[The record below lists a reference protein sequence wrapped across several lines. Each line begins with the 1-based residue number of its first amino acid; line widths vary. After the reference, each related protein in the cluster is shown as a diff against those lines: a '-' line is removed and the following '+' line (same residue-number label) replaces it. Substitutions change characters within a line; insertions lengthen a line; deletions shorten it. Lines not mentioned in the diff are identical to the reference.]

1 MKSKQDINVST
12 INFIEADNK
21 YNGTRRLFRDY
32 ADRRFLVGFCRRDKW
47 GWIKNNMFYNI
58 RPESAKR
65 RGGVDENDPMSFAV
79 DYIILYKNR
88 FRNQYRVYRVDHY
101 EHVSKEDMRKK
112 GYTNPHSDY
121 LVFSLAEEVKFEN
134 INLRLLLE
142 RETTK
147 DPFSPIYLSGRTIF
161 SCYRIQKT
169 KRIGLVDADLLRG
182 GTRHPNLALLKIAGY
197 LRDNNV
203 SYELILDP
211 KADTTQYSR
220 IYMSRVFTFTK
231 EPEFYT
237 NASESEKKK
246 FQRGGTGYYANVRS
260 VSEFRELRE
269 ADMNQLP
276 NDPYLKTLICK
287 QSGQHGINM
296 AMQMPDYDLY
306 IDYIQKQLD
315 AGQKREKYK
324 DYLDFSIG
332 FLTRKCYRHCPFC
345 VNKLEDGVVPYSKLE
360 WFYDIKRPHVYF
372 WDDNFLAAPYNVWK
386 PQLQYLIN
394 HNISFQFR
402 QGLDERQLAESPDG
416 EEMARMLAQT
426 KYVGDFIFAF
436 DNWRDR
442 DIIERA
448 LKIWKRNCPKK
459 GTKFYLFCG
468 FMLKP
473 DSYDKFYCDIWELF
487 QRIRIL
493 MQYGCVGYV
502 MRHED
507 YHISPIPNLYV
518 QIARWCN
525 QQQFYKKMSFWEFCY
540 RNQSYW
546 EEHQK
551 DNDIRRPRLMSFED
565 FMRDVNA
572 GVYGEDDGKI
582 KMCLPLK
589 TILKVLDMFPDHR
602 ADLVEMFNYKL
613 ENLINPQLWEVNE

>member
-1 MKSKQDINVST
+1 MKSKQDINAPT

-21 YNGTRRLFRDY
+21 DNGVRRLFRDH

-47 GWIKNNMFYNI
+47 NWIKNNMLYNI

-88 FRNQYRVYRVDHY
+88 FRNQYRIYRVDHY

-134 INLRLLLE
+134 IDLKLLLE
-142 RETTK
+142 RETTE
-147 DPFSPIYLSGRTIF
+147 DLFSPIYLSGRTIF

-231 EPEFYT
+231 EPDFYT

-246 FQRGGTGYYANVRS
+246 FQRGGTGYYANVKS

-276 NDPYLKTLICK
+276 NDPYLKTLKCK

-360 WFYDIKRPHVYF
+360 WFYDKRRPHVYF

-386 PQLQYLIN
+386 PLLQYLID

-416 EEMARMLAQT
+416 EEMARMLSQT

-436 DNWRDR
+436 DNWKDR

-448 LKIWKRNCPKK
+448 LKIWKRNCPNK
-459 GTKFYLFCG
+459 GTKFSLFCG

-473 DSYDKFYCDIWELF
+473 DTYDKFYKDIWELF
-487 QRIRIL
+487 QRIKIL

-507 YHISPIPNLYV
+507 YHISPVPNLYV
-518 QIARWCN
+518 QLARWCN
-525 QQQFYKKMSFWEFCY
+525 QQAFYKKMSFWEFCY
-540 RNQSYW
+540 RNQPHW
-546 EEHQK
+546 EEQQK
-551 DNDIRRPRLMSFED
+551 GHYANRPQLMSFED
-565 FMRDVNA
+565 FMRDVEA
-572 GVYGEDDGKI
+572 GVYGEGEGQI

-589 TILKVLDMFPDHR
+589 TILNVLEMFPDHKQE
-602 ADLVEMFNYKL
+602 LIEMFNYKM
-613 ENLINPQLWEVNE
+613 ENLINPQLWEVKE

>member
-1 MKSKQDINVST
+1 MKSKQDINAPT

-21 YNGTRRLFRDY
+21 DNGVRRLFRDH

-47 GWIKNNMFYNI
+47 NWIKNNMLYNI

-88 FRNQYRVYRVDHY
+88 FRNQYRIYRVDHY

-134 INLRLLLE
+134 IDLKLLLE
-142 RETTK
+142 RETTE
-147 DPFSPIYLSGRTIF
+147 DLFSPIYLSGRTIF

-231 EPEFYT
+231 EPDFYT

-246 FQRGGTGYYANVRS
+246 FQRGGTGYYANVKS

-276 NDPYLKTLICK
+276 NDPYLKTLKCK

-360 WFYDIKRPHVYF
+360 WFYDKRRPHVYF

-386 PQLQYLIN
+386 PLLQYLID

-416 EEMARMLAQT
+416 EEMARMLSQT

-436 DNWRDR
+436 DNWKDR

-473 DSYDKFYCDIWELF
+473 DTYDKFYKDIWELF
-487 QRIRIL
+487 QRIKIL

-507 YHISPIPNLYV
+507 YHISPVPNLYV
-518 QIARWCN
+518 QLARWCN
-525 QQQFYKKMSFWEFCY
+525 QQAFYKKMSFWEFCY

-546 EEHQK
+546 EEQQK
-551 DNDIRRPRLMSFED
+551 VHYANRPQLMSFED
-565 FMRDVNA
+565 FMRDVEA
-572 GVYGEDDGKI
+572 GVYGEGEGQI

-589 TILKVLDMFPDHR
+589 TILNVLEMFPDHKQE
-602 ADLVEMFNYKL
+602 LIEMFNYKM
-613 ENLINPQLWEVNE
+613 ENLINPQLWEVKE

>member
-1 MKSKQDINVST
+1 M
-12 INFIEADNK
+12 
-21 YNGTRRLFRDY
+21 
-32 ADRRFLVGFCRRDKW
+32 
-47 GWIKNNMFYNI
+47 
-58 RPESAKR
+58 
-65 RGGVDENDPMSFAV
+65 
-79 DYIILYKNR
+79 
-88 FRNQYRVYRVDHY
+88 
-101 EHVSKEDMRKK
+101 
-112 GYTNPHSDY
+112 
-121 LVFSLAEEVKFEN
+121 
-134 INLRLLLE
+134 
-142 RETTK
+142 
-147 DPFSPIYLSGRTIF
+147 
-161 SCYRIQKT
+161 
-169 KRIGLVDADLLRG
+169 
-182 GTRHPNLALLKIAGY
+182 
-197 LRDNNV
+197 RDNNV

-211 KADTTQYSR
+211 NADTTQYSR

-231 EPEFYT
+231 EPDFYT
-237 NASESEKKK
+237 SASESEKKK
-246 FQRGGTGYYANVRS
+246 FQRGGTGYYANVKS

-276 NDPYLKTLICK
+276 NDPYLKTLICR

-296 AMQMPDYDLY
+296 AKQMPDYDLY

-386 PQLQYLIN
+386 PQLQYLID

-473 DSYDKFYCDIWELF
+473 DSYDKFYRDIWELF